1 MKSEPSQENQRPT
14 VSADVQASVGVTKIA
29 RDLWNLSDV
38 LRDDSIPYVD
48 FVFELTTLV
57 VIKISDIADRNGICM
72 PLVFPEGISWQSFA
86 GLAGIKLLNSYR
98 ETLLRLR
105 ESSDSNVSAIF
116 AGAASGMKNP
126 KSLEILIRKINAV
139 DWDAAIALGLG
150 NLYDAFLQIN
160 YAQTKSGAALYYT
173 PRALVKSIVGLL
185 KPAIGEVVYDPAAG
199 TAGFLIEADK
209 YRRIHH
215 NTTVHNSVQ
224 ATITGLELS
233 ARSRRLALVSCLFH
247 RMDGGGSCTVEIGNS
262 LESDTIRTSNAD
274 IVLSNFPLGVL
285 CAQPIDSDEEFA
297 VQSKPLAFLRKTI
310 RDMKEGSR
318 AAIVVPDSVLSD
330 LDGAPIRHQ
339 LLDECDLH
347 TILRLPTGI
356 FYAPGVKINVLFFR
370 KLRSGAAGSTEDVWV
385 YDMRTDAPTYGTRSP
400 IGQEHFVEFE
410 SAYGSDIYGK
420 SDRLDTGQ
428 SGRFRKFPLACIGDL
443 SKYLDAAKM

>member
-1 MKSEPSQENQRPT
+1 MKSAPSQEHQQPT
-14 VSADVQASVGVTKIA
+14 GLADIQASASVTKMA

-57 VIKISDIADRNGICM
+57 VIKISDVADRNGICM
-72 PLVFPEGISWQSFA
+72 PLVFPEGCSWQSFA
-86 GLAGIKLLNSYR
+86 GLTGIELLDSYR

-105 ESSDSNVSAIF
+105 ASSDSIVGAIF
-116 AGAASGMKNP
+116 AGAGSGLKNP
-126 KSLEILIRKINAV
+126 KSLEFLIRKINAV

-160 YAQTKSGAALYYT
+160 YAQNKSGAALYCT
-173 PRALVKSIVGLL
+173 PRALVQSIVRLIQ
-185 KPAIGEVVYDPAAG
+185 PSIGEIVYDPAAG

-209 YRRIHH
+209 YRRIHGG
-215 NTTVHNSVQ
+215 TTVQSSSEGM
-224 ATITGLELS
+224 ISGLDLS
-233 ARSRRLALVSCLFH
+233 ARSRRLALVSCLLH
-247 RMDGGGSCTVEIGNS
+247 RMDGGGNCTVEIGNS

-285 CAQPIDSDEEFA
+285 SAQPIDSDGEFA
-297 VQSKPLAFLRKTI
+297 VESKPLAFLRKTI

-330 LDGAPIRHQ
+330 IDGAPIRQ
-339 LLDECDLH
+339 ELLDECDLH

-370 KLRSGAAGSTEDVWV
+370 KLRSGAVGSTKDVWV
-385 YDMRTDAPTYGTRSP
+385 YDMRTDAPAYGMRYP
-400 IGQEHFVEFE
+400 IGQEHFMEFE
-410 SAYGSDIYGK
+410 SAYGSDLYGK

-428 SGRFRKFPLACIGDL
+428 SGRFRKFSRACIGDL
-443 SKYLDAAKM
+443 SKYFDAAKM